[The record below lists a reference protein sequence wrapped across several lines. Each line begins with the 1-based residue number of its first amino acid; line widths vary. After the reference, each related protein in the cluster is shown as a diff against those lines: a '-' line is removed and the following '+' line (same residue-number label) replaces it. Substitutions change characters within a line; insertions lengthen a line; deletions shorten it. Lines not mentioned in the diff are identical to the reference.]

1 VRTQYEF
8 ISFHSDLALFLST
21 IERVAASGVV
31 FRVHSI
37 SNLYSKYRL
46 KMRRRDCVTPP
57 FWIDFLRVFC
67 MFSMLARVRAVMAPM
82 RCYSFFL
89 FIVCVWCSKSILL
102 YHDDDA

>member
-1 VRTQYEF
+1 MRTQYEF
-8 ISFHSDLALFLST
+8 VSFHLALFLST

-67 MFSMLARVRAVMAPM
+67 MFSMLARAA
-82 RCYSFFL
+82 CSHGADALQFFFL

-102 YHDDDA
+102 YHDDDS